1 MSKEQC
7 HVALQQA
14 VGEVLNYLAELEL
27 LLFMVNLVNENCLTY
42 GMEFEQECVIFCAF
56 GNFSL
61 TMDGLCVWY
70 YYFC

>member
-27 LLFMVNLVNENCLTY
+27 PLFNLWLN
-42 GMEFEQECVIFCAF
+42 
-56 GNFSL
+56 
-61 TMDGLCVWY
+61 
-70 YYFC
+70 

>member
-56 GNFSL
+56 GNFSRE
-61 TMDGLCVWY
+61 
-70 YYFC
+70 